1 MMEGLS
7 SKKIHKQKYQCIL
20 KQAHILQIF
29 LAVNSNDGSI
39 VKRMKEDQ
47 RGLCLRGVLKFGPC
61 LTQNFHLKLY
71 PICKTNPSQ
80 NHAHFIQIISN

>member
-1 MMEGLS
+1 MMVLV
-7 SKKIHKQKYQCIL
+7 
-20 KQAHILQIF
+20 QI
-29 LAVNSNDGSI
+29 I

-47 RGLCLRGVLKFGPC
+47 RGLCLGGVLKFGPC

-80 NHAHFIQIISN
+80 NHAHFSQIISN